1 MQACA
6 YAGSMGSKRVIGIRQ
21 GTKKQG
27 CECFREMFGIMHGI
41 VGTAVYEGYKKW
53 ENRDL
58 TVGTVVHRTGDM
70 I

>member
-1 MQACA
+1 
-6 YAGSMGSKRVIGIRQ
+6 
-21 GTKKQG
+21 
-27 CECFREMFGIMHGI
+27 MHGI

-58 TVGTVVHRTGDM
+58 TRGTVVHRTGDM